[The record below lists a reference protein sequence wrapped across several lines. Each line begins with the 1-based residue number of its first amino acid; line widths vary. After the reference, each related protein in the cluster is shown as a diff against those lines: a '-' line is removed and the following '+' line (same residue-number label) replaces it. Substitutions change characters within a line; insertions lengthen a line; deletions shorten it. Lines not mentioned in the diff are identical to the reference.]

1 MLPIGVKVRSGWL
14 TSCVPRSLRLSCV
27 VALLAVAS
35 LLSACSSDRRDGTLA
50 NKQPVTLVVE
60 QAEPTLNP
68 VDVEPAGPSVGD
80 RLEFS
85 AALTIDGKPAGELT
99 GVLTVQSLGKSDV
112 VKEQRK
118 GTLTF
123 QLNATDSLKVSGT
136 SKYKPNKKEMEVGDP
151 QVRSIIGGTG
161 AYDGAKGSV
170 TTLHNADGSYTH
182 TFTIQL

>member
-1 MLPIGVKVRSGWL
+1 MPKSHRLASVVAVLAAAAIL
-14 TSCVPRSLRLSCV
+14 TSCGADGRKGALSKKE
-27 VALLAVAS
+27 S
-35 LLSACSSDRRDGTLA
+35 
-50 NKQPVTLVVE
+50 VTLVVQ
-60 QAEPTLNP
+60 QAAPTLNP
-68 VDVEPAGPSVGD
+68 VDVDPAGPSVGD

-85 AALTIDGKPAGELT
+85 AALTVDGKPAGELT
-99 GVLTVQSLGKSDV
+99 GVLTVETLGKSEGSSV

-161 AYDGAKGSV
+161 TYNGAKGSV
-170 TTLHNADGSYTH
+170 TTVHNADGTYTH
-182 TFTIQL
+182 TFTIEP